1 MLVSDMKK
9 VAVICDWLV
18 SYAGAEKVVEAIL
31 EIFPAADIYTT
42 VYKKENFLGTCF
54 EKHNVFESFIA
65 KLPKADRLYQK
76 YLPLMPLAIEQ
87 FDLSSYDLIIS
98 SSHAIAKGIIASPDQ
113 LHICYCHSPIRYAWD
128 FQSQYLNESSMG
140 KGIKGKAIR
149 YLLHKIRLWDVRTAN
164 GVDAFIANS
173 KYISRRILK
182 CYRREST
189 VIYPNVSVNDFEVV
203 DNKGEY
209 YFTASRLV
217 PYKRIKLIV
226 EAFAKMP
233 DKKLVVIGKGEQEKA
248 IIKAITPNVT
258 FLGYQPFHVLKEHM
272 QNCKAFVFAAE
283 EDFGIIPVEAQACG
297 TPVIAYGKGGTAET
311 VLPGKTG
318 ILFEEQT
325 SESIIDAVKKFEV
338 EGVSYSASEIK
349 NHAEFFSKDKFISS
363 FRSFVDSE
371 WDKFIKRF

>member
-1 MLVSDMKK
+1 MKK
-9 VAVICDWLV
+9 IAIICDWLV

-31 EIFPAADIYTT
+31 EIFPTADIYTT
-42 VYKKENFLGTCF
+42 VYKKESFIGTCF

-65 KLPKADRLYQK
+65 KLPKACRLYQK

-98 SSHAIAKGIIASPDQ
+98 SSHAVAKGIITSPDQ

-140 KGIKGKAIR
+140 KGVKGKVIR
-149 YLLHKIRLWDVRTAN
+149 YFLHKIRLWDARTSN
-164 GVDAFIANS
+164 SVDAFVANS

-182 CYRREST
+182 CYRRESV
-189 VIYPNVSVNDFEVV
+189 VIYPNVSVNDFGVS
-203 DNKGEY
+203 DDKDDY

-217 PYKRIKLIV
+217 PYKKIKMIV

-233 DKKLVVIGKGEQEKA
+233 NKKLVVIGRGEQEKS
-248 IIKAITPNVT
+248 IIKALTPNVT
-258 FLGYQPFHVLKEHM
+258 FLGYQPFSVLKEHM
-272 QNCKAFVFAAE
+272 ENCKAFVFAAE

-311 VLPGKTG
+311 VLHGKTG

-325 SESIIDAVKKFEV
+325 TESIIEAINTFES

-349 NHAEFFSKDKFISS
+349 NYAEFFSKDKFISS
-363 FRSFVDSE
+363 FSSFVDSE
-371 WDKFIKRF
+371 WNKFTERF